1 MPGWGRRLED
11 QDLEELEMFLQAN
24 LFGVRP
30 RPEFTLGLRDH
41 LVSSPE
47 VEPGWNEAA
56 DRQRHLLMVA
66 AGAFS
71 AVVLVL
77 LGVRMIAWVFN
88 RSARRG
94 K

>member
-1 MPGWGRRLED
+1 MPGWGRMED

-24 LFGVRP
+24 LVGVRP

-41 LVSSPE
+41 LVNSPD
-47 VEPGWNEAA
+47 VELGWSEAA

-71 AVVLVL
+71 AMVLVL
-77 LGVRMIAWVFN
+77 LGVRVIAWMLN
-88 RSARRG
+88 RSAQRV